1 LTKTASPEVN
11 STELKLYAMLANHA
25 STVRSLTEQPT
36 HVSHQD
42 QLAHV
47 KVTLTSKPINAR
59 DAQLTNSE
67 TSVEAVSAQTI
78 LVSTDMPIQQVSKP
92 MLDKPNCKEEL
103 WLSQLTKTASPEVN
117 TLEVKIHATLVNHAS
132 MDKFFKELPTHVTLD
147 HLLHVDV
154 SKRDLQMDTLV
165 YNAHSTKLLIQAT
178 QVHAWLNYNALVFK
192 LDSQE
197 TTKTVEDAKTAISQ
211 LRFQTM
217 NKLDVSLD
225 QSQLAH
231 AFKEAP
237 IKDTP
242 VLIASQDK
250 LLMSLTQTETPVS
263 HQLHAWVHNKSPLEL
278 TELVAVDA
286 KLANSQDNNQILPEP
301 DVSIDHSPFV
311 VAQRDNQL
319 MDIHAKHAQPVK
331 LLNKTTKSNAILQPA
346 QEITK

>member
-1 LTKTASPEVN
+1 
-11 STELKLYAMLANHA
+11 
-25 STVRSLTEQPT
+25 
-36 HVSHQD
+36 
-42 QLAHV
+42 
-47 KVTLTSKPINAR
+47 
-59 DAQLTNSE
+59 
-67 TSVEAVSAQTI
+67 
-78 LVSTDMPIQQVSKP
+78 
-92 MLDKPNCKEEL
+92 
-103 WLSQLTKTASPEVN
+103 
-117 TLEVKIHATLVNHAS
+117 
-132 MDKFFKELPTHVTLD
+132 
-147 HLLHVDV
+147 
-154 SKRDLQMDTLV
+154 
-165 YNAHSTKLLIQAT
+165 
-178 QVHAWLNYNALVFK
+178 
-192 LDSQE
+192 
-197 TTKTVEDAKTAISQ
+197 VEDAKTAISQ

-263 HQLHAWVHNKSPLEL
+263 HQLHAWEHNKSPLEL

-286 KLANSQDNNQILPEP
+286 KLANSQDNSQILPEP